1 MNASP
6 TPATIPATATVTLY
20 RVAAVLTFA
29 AVALGSLVCATDSS
43 AACPNWPGCY
53 VGQLMPRVAL
63 NPIIEFVH
71 RVIAVSTGPVLL
83 AAALVGL
90 RRRRDLTVAVLP
102 WVALAGAIAAGVF
115 GMLTIRVG
123 LTTPQGATDLGA
135 SLIAMITMTTA
146 AVALAR
152 TPRTAH
158 RSPTGTYAWAAVGTL
173 WLLHVT
179 GVFVAGKGSLTRC
192 VSCPVWRVVPID
204 GPVWLQVAR
213 MALAVVAIAF
223 VVTAVVTGVRTT
235 GLRATAV
242 VAAVLLVIEL
252 GVGLVIL
259 ARGGTNPALSSI
271 YAVTMVCLLWTT
283 TLLAGRATF
292 VPVSPAGEGDR
303 FVEEAAA
310 AA

>member
-1 MNASP
+1 MNDSP
-6 TPATIPATATVTLY
+6 TPATATVTLY

-71 RVIAVSTGPVLL
+71 RVVAVSTGPALL

-90 RRRRDLTVAVLP
+90 RRRRDITVAVLP

-115 GMLTIRVG
+115 GMLAIRVG
-123 LTTPQGATDLGA
+123 LTTAQGATDLGA
-135 SLIAMITMTTA
+135 SLIAMIAMTTA

-152 TPRTAH
+152 TPRTTY
-158 RSPTGTYAWAAVGTL
+158 RTVTGTSAWAAVGTL
-173 WLLHVT
+173 WLVHVT
-179 GVFVAGKGSLTRC
+179 GVFAAGKGSLTRC

-204 GPVWLQVAR
+204 GPVWLQGAR
-213 MALAVVAIAF
+213 MVLAVVAIAF
-223 VVTAVVTGVRTT
+223 VVVAVVTGVRTPR
-235 GLRATAV
+235 LRATAV
-242 VAAVLLVIEL
+242 VAAALLVIEL

-259 ARGGTNPALSSI
+259 ARGTNPALSSV
-271 YAVTMVCLLWTT
+271 YALTMVCLLWTT

-292 VPVSPAGEGDR
+292 VPAPQDGGGHR